1 MNREP
6 IDLGVFAFFAAIAA
20 PDGSKL
26 FKTATRRV
34 TTWDGVP
41 PEDCP
46 ALLLLPSRER
56 AERKK
61 GLPTKW
67 TGAYDLMLYVHTGAQ
82 NDPSVTPASLLN
94 PLLDAIE
101 AALTVDD
108 PFDNACTLGG
118 LVSHCAIEGDITKFL
133 GSLGD
138 EAVAIVPIEILTSP

>member
-6 IDLGVFAFFAAIAA
+6 IDAALFAFFSAIAA
-20 PDGSKL
+20 SDGSKL
-26 FKTATRRV
+26 FKTATRKV
-34 TTWDGVP
+34 AHWDGVP

-46 ALLLLPSRER
+46 AMLLLPSRER
-56 AERKK
+56 ANRKK
-61 GLPTKW
+61 GLPTVW
-67 TGAYDLMLYVHTGAQ
+67 TGAYDLLLYVHTGAQ
-82 NDPSVTPASLLN
+82 NDPSVTPASLMN

-108 PFDNACTLGG
+108 LSNNALTLGG
-118 LVSHCAIEGDITKFL
+118 LVSHCAIEGEIVKFL